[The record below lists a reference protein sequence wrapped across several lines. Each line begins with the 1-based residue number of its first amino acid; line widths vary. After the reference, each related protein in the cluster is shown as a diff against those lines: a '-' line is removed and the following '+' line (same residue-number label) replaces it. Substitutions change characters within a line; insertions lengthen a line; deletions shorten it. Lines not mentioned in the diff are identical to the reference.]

1 MFVES
6 YCANSISSKLYWII
20 YSHVTTDLIFS
31 NMCCNRIEYSR
42 QIFGIL
48 FLIDFGFDV
57 LGIIVQITRDTIRLL
72 YSQLNFLPCRHIYY
86 LMKVF
91 RFYLDV
97 SLIFW
102 LILSKFLLEES
113 LGSCLEFTIIPLMTL
128 SKYARKWVRW

>member
-57 LGIIVQITRDTIRLL
+57 LGIIVQIIRDTIRIL
-72 YSQLNFLPCRHIYY
+72 YSQLNFLPMQAYILFNESLQILFGCESDFLTDLI
-86 LMKVF
+86 KISFGGKF
-91 RFYLDV
+91 R
-97 SLIFW
+97 
-102 LILSKFLLEES
+102 ILSGVYYNSTNDLVKI
-113 LGSCLEFTIIPLMTL
+113 C
-128 SKYARKWVRW
+128 